1 MSIRKGLLL
10 WVGCIAIVHV
20 LGGSAMAA
28 GSTADGKYDVK
39 FAPGLGIFAIRVVA
53 NRPAGTFFAKLGVL
67 ILKNSGTGKEI
78 RVQDSAPDYTSYS
91 MFTAAI
97 PEGIYEIKQFE
108 NWSQGLLS
116 ITQDV
121 KVGAAIGT
129 FQVSDG
135 RMSDLGTMAYVRKLY
150 PVNATGYSLAFD
162 QQERATAYSR
172 SLWEPEVIAAIDKG
186 TLGWQPLESQQQ
198 RPVLTEEHLSTE
210 RGLINPTVDPKGILR
225 SGVAFGQI
233 VTRSADGLWRREKLP
248 TLQPVTATATL
259 IDGTLIAAAD
269 EGLIFMRAPG
279 SQWVLN
285 PLAPTARPAFIGA
298 QEDGG
303 IFVVAEVPEGI
314 AVYHAASAK
323 SAWEETRKFE
333 VKNSPG
339 GRGSHFAGATLTR
352 EHLIVSTVSTGFWKP
367 QYTMNSL
374 LLANRE
380 WTSDSM
386 AIYGPISSLPGGGI
400 YSMAGPNISQAMKVS
415 VDGGRTWEKR
425 GSPNWAAQPVFRTAD
440 VGYLIRVDHIPAF
453 NPEKLTNSLWKTLDG
468 GKTWVRHADLPN
480 QSGRLVL
487 LSDEGRLLLQT
498 NNARVLSSTDDGKS
512 WTAESL

>member
-1 MSIRKGLLL
+1 MIIRKRLLL
-10 WVGCIAIVHV
+10 WVGCIALVHV

-28 GSTADGKYDVK
+28 GPTADGKYDVK
-39 FAPGLGIFAIRVVA
+39 FAPGQGIFAIRVVA
-53 NRPAGTFFAKLGVL
+53 NRPAGTFYAKLGVL
-67 ILKNSGTGKEI
+67 ILKNSGTGKEV

-97 PEGIYEIKQFE
+97 PEGTYEIKEFK
-108 NWSQGLLS
+108 NWTQGLFSL
-116 ITQDV
+116 TQDV
-121 KVGAAIGT
+121 KVGAVIGT

-162 QQERATAYSR
+162 EQERATAYSR

-186 TLGWQPLESQQQ
+186 TLGWQPLEPQQV

-210 RGLINPTVDPKGILR
+210 RGLINPTVDAAGILR
-225 SGVAFGQI
+225 GGVAFGQI
-233 VTRSADGLWRREKLP
+233 VTRAADGLWRREKVP

-259 IDGTLIAAAD
+259 TDGTLIVAAD
-269 EGLIFMRAPG
+269 EGLIFMRTPG
-279 SQWVLN
+279 SQWVLKS
-285 PLAPTARPAFIGA
+285 LAPTARPAFIGA

-333 VKNSPG
+333 LNNSPG
-339 GRGSHFAGATLTR
+339 GRGSHFAGATFTR
-352 EHLIVSTVSTGFWKP
+352 EHLIVLTVSSGFWKP

-374 LLANRE
+374 LLASRE

-386 AIYGPISSLPGGGI
+386 AIYGPVSSFPGGGI
-400 YSMAGPNISQAMKVS
+400 YSMAGPSISQAMKVS

-468 GKTWVRHADLPN
+468 GMTWVRHADLPN
-480 QSGRLVL
+480 QSGRVVL
-487 LSDEGRLLLQT
+487 LSGDGHLLLQT